1 MNRLENTLSANNE
14 SKSSTQLP
22 GRKKLHRAIAYL
34 IVLVAIA
41 AGITYYLRSR
51 SFESTDNAFIE
62 GSIVQI
68 SPRVPGQIVRVY
80 VTDNQRVQKGD
91 LLIEIDARDYELK
104 VAETKARLIDAQAR
118 LSSAQSGVSLTT
130 DITGAMLV
138 QATAALDAARN
149 QIDILS
155 ARVQQEDADVQAA
168 EAALHQAEASRTAS
182 EAGARRAQSD
192 ATRYRALFKKD
203 EVSRQTLDRTE
214 ADEKASAA
222 TLEAAGYAVTGAR
235 ARLDQVKAARTATA
249 SSLQQAKNLAQQAAG
264 RLQEARAGSTQV
276 RIRESEVK
284 SVNAQLDQLDSMSR
298 SAELNLSYTRIYAPE
313 DGTVTRKSV
322 EPGNFVQVGQAMMAL
337 VTDRLW
343 VVANYKETQLTHMKP
358 GQPVDIKI
366 DAYPQHKLKG
376 KVDSIQTGTGARFSL
391 LPAENATGNYVK
403 VIQRMPV
410 KITFLEPPPSD
421 IRLGPGMSVVPRV
434 RVR

>member
-1 MNRLENTLSANNE
+1 LENNLSANNE
-14 SKSSTQLP
+14 SENSIQQP
-22 GRKKLHRAIAYL
+22 GRKKLPKAVLYIIILIAIGAGIAY
-34 IVLVAIA
+34 
-41 AGITYYLRSR
+41 YLNSR

-62 GSIVQI
+62 GNVVQV
-68 SPRVPGQIVRVY
+68 SPRVSGQVVRVF
-80 VTDNQRVQKGD
+80 VTDNQRVRKGD

-104 VAETKARLIDAQAR
+104 VAETKARLLDAHAR

-130 DITGAMLV
+130 DVTGATLV

-168 EAALHQAEASRTAS
+168 EAALHQAEASRTAA

-192 ATRYRALFKKD
+192 ATRYRALYKKD
-203 EVSRQTLDRTE
+203 EVSKQTLDRAE
-214 ADEKASAA
+214 AEEKASTA
-222 TLEAAGYAVTGAR
+222 TFDAAGYAVSGAR
-235 ARLDQVKAARTATA
+235 ARLDQAKAARTATG
-249 SSLQQAKNLAQQAAG
+249 SSLQQAKNLAQQATG
-264 RLQEARAGSTQV
+264 RLQEARAGSKQV

-284 SVNAQLDQLDSMSR
+284 SVNAQIDQIGSMSQ
-298 SAELNLSYTRIYAPE
+298 SAELNLSFTRVYASE

-322 EPGNFVQVGQAMMAL
+322 EPGNYVQVGQALMAI
-337 VTDRLW
+337 VTDHLW
-343 VVANYKETQLTHMKP
+343 VVANFKETQLTHMKP

-366 DAYPQHKLKG
+366 DAYSQYKLKG

-403 VIQRMPV
+403 VIQRTPV
-410 KITFLEPPPSD
+410 KITFLEPPPSE
-421 IRLGPGMSVVPRV
+421 IRLGPGMSVVPSV